1 LSIQLRTKIA
11 SAVATGDGLSVT
23 FAGNNNPETFS
34 WFWLYDHSQDP
45 SRYNTETKQ
54 RTVDTFKI
62 DISIAGINVE
72 LVDGHQVVIKWND
85 GSAPGSYSVELLAS
99 AVGIDTDQTKQQLW
113 FAGSLPNLNP
123 TVEFETV
130 VSTDDGLRDWL
141 DAVATFG
148 FGTVQNM
155 PPDEASVERLA
166 RRIGYPRET
175 IFGGLWK
182 LSSELED
189 HSDTAYSQTFLE
201 PHSDGTY
208 SHDAPGLQM
217 FCCIDRTGTG
227 GESTLVDGFAVAEQ
241 IRRQDPKAFATLT
254 TTIVPG
260 HYIEAGVHLRA
271 ERPAIRLDEHANV
284 AQISFNN
291 YDRAPMKLPNTEM
304 TEFYRAYGE
313 LHRRINDRNNWLKI
327 RLNSG
332 DVLLFDNWRLL
343 HGRMEYTG
351 KRLFI
356 GCYHNREDFES
367 RRRVLGSG

>member
-1 LSIQLRTKIA
+1 MSTQLRTKIA
-11 SAVATGDGLSVT
+11 SAVATSDGLSVM
-23 FAGNNNPETFS
+23 FAGISKPETFS
-34 WFWLYDHSQDP
+34 WFWLYDHSEDA
-45 SRYNTETKQ
+45 SRYNTESRQ
-54 RTVDTFKI
+54 RKINTFKI
-62 DISIAGINVE
+62 DKDIAGTSIE
-72 LVDGHQVVIKWND
+72 LNDGDQVVINWND
-85 GSAPGSYSVELLAS
+85 GSAPGLYSVGLLAS
-99 AVGIDTDQTKQQLW
+99 AVGIGTDRTKQQLW
-113 FAGSLPNLNP
+113 LAGSLPDQIP
-123 TVEFETV
+123 TFEFEQV
-130 VSTDDGLRDWL
+130 ISTDDSLREWL

-155 PPDEASVERLA
+155 PPDESSAERLA

-175 IFGGLWK
+175 IFGGVWK

-217 FCCIDRTGTG
+217 FCCIERTGTG
-227 GESTLVDGFAVAEQ
+227 GESTLVDGFAIAEQ
-241 IRRQDPKAFATLT
+241 LRRQDPKAFATLT

-260 HYIEAGVHLRA
+260 HYIETGVHLRA
-271 ERPAIRLDEHANV
+271 ERPAIRLDQHGNV

-291 YDRAPMKLPNTEM
+291 YDRAPMKLPNVEM

-313 LHRRINDRNNWLKI
+313 LHKRINDRDNWVRI

-367 RRRVLGSG
+367 RRRILG

>member
-1 LSIQLRTKIA
+1 M
-11 SAVATGDGLSVT
+11 VT
-23 FAGNNNPETFS
+23 FIGSSNPEIYS
-34 WFWLYDHSQDP
+34 WFWLYDHSEDP

-54 RTVDTFKI
+54 RTVNTFKI
-62 DISIAGINVE
+62 DKGISGTNVE
-72 LVDGHQVVIKWND
+72 LVDGHRVVINWND
-85 GSAPGSYSVELLAS
+85 DSVPGLYSVELFAS
-99 AVGIDTDQTKQQLW
+99 AVGIGTDRTKQQLW
-113 FAGSLPNLNP
+113 LAGSLPDQIP
-123 TVEFETV
+123 TVEFEQV
-130 VSTDDGLRDWL
+130 ISTDDRLRDWL
-141 DAVATFG
+141 DAVASFG
-148 FGTVQNM
+148 FGTVRNM
-155 PPDEASVERLA
+155 PPDEASAERLA

-175 IFGGLWK
+175 IFGGVWK
-182 LSSELED
+182 LSSELRD
-189 HSDTAYSQTFLE
+189 HSDTAYLQTFLE
-201 PHSDGTY
+201 PHTDGTY

-217 FCCIDRTGTG
+217 FCCIERTGTG

-241 IRRQDPKAFATLT
+241 IRRQDPMAFATLT

-260 HYIEAGVHLRA
+260 QYIEAGVHLMA
-271 ERPAIRLDEHANV
+271 SRPAIRLDQHGNV

-291 YDRAPMKLPNTEM
+291 YDRAPMKLPNAEM

-313 LHRRINDRNNWLKI
+313 LHKRVNDRNNWLTI

-367 RRRVLGSG
+367 RRRVLG

>member
-1 LSIQLRTKIA
+1 MSTQLRTKIA
-11 SAVATGDGLSVT
+11 SAVATSDGLLVMFVGISE
-23 FAGNNNPETFS
+23 PETFS
-34 WFWLYDHSQDP
+34 WFWLYDHSEDP
-45 SRYNTETKQ
+45 SRYNTESRQ
-54 RTVDTFKI
+54 RKINTFKI
-62 DISIAGINVE
+62 DKDIAGTNIE
-72 LVDGHQVVIKWND
+72 LSDGDQVVISWND
-85 GSAPGSYSVELLAS
+85 GSAPGLYSVGLLAS
-99 AVGIDTDQTKQQLW
+99 AVGIGTDQTKQQLW
-113 FAGSLPNLNP
+113 LAGSLPDQIP
-123 TVEFETV
+123 TVEFEQV
-130 VSTDDGLRDWL
+130 ISTDDGLREWL

-155 PPDEASVERLA
+155 PPDESSAERLA

-175 IFGGLWK
+175 IFGGVWK

-217 FCCIDRTGTG
+217 FCCIERTGTG

-241 IRRQDPKAFATLT
+241 LRRQDPKAFATLT

-271 ERPAIRLDEHANV
+271 ERPAIRLDQHGNV

-291 YDRAPMKLPNTEM
+291 YDRAPMKLPNAEM

-313 LHRRINDRNNWLKI
+313 LHKRVNDRDNWLKI

-332 DVLLFDNWRLL
+332 DALLFDNWRLL

-367 RRRVLGSG
+367 RRRILS